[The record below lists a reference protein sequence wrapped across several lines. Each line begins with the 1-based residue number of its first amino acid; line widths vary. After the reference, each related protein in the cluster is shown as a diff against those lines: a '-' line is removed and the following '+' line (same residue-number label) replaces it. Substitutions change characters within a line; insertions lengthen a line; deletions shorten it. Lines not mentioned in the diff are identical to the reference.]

1 MKIRKCFLCGTYTF
15 KQECPK
21 CHSQTYYPK
30 PPKFS
35 LEDKYGKYRRKL
47 KLVKRDEDRNR

>member
-1 MKIRKCFLCGTYTF
+1 MKIRKCFSCGTYTF